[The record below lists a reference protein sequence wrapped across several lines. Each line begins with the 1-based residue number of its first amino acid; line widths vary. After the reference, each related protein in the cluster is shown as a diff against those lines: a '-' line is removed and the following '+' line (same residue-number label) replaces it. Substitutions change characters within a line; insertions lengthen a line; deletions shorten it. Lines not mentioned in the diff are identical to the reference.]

1 MCKCVWCQ
9 DLEGAENLSTVKG
22 IMGADLFGE
31 RERELEDRKERR
43 KKMTGASNLAFTQR
57 RLQREET
64 NPQAEKR
71 FLLRS
76 ETSLALFSGTACL
89 Y

>member
-43 KKMTGASNLAFTQR
+43 KKKNINKKQLFPVQ
-57 RLQREET
+57 Q
-64 NPQAEKR
+64 KR
-71 FLLRS
+71 KAIINS
-76 ETSLALFSGTACL
+76 
-89 Y
+89 